1 MLNWASILMV
11 HILMLILL
19 FSPKMLF
26 AAADEYPNNLFSSSR
41 KKNKSLHLCIHYVY
55 LSLVG
60 GGSVLRMNISHSI
73 VHTTAPFTVPIWPP
87 VCDRGAVIS
96 NPWNASCSFNEFNIQ
111 QRGKKKP
118 ICVLGYTY
126 LLSHPLL
133 LQIIIVEVL
142 IHCEKREGMPCVCET
157 ISRKFQALLDVRISV
172 LIFFHKGKWKS

>member
-111 QRGKKKP
+111 QRGKKK
-118 ICVLGYTY
+118 TY
-126 LLSHPLL
+126 MCFGVHLFAFPPSSPPNNNCWSAHTLWK
-133 LQIIIVEVL
+133 
-142 IHCEKREGMPCVCET
+142 KR
-157 ISRKFQALLDVRISV
+157 RDALCLWNHI
-172 LIFFHKGKWKS
+172 